1 MKLFKSKKNTSHFS
15 NAEIKKQEKQYI
27 SFYSSTTGGAIKMLA
42 RLYKRH
48 YFKLLISTVFYAIK
62 DCPTWIIPIITAN
75 VINIATTKPDNSFS
89 LYIYNFVFII
99 IALLLNIPFHMLHV
113 KYLSL
118 SRRNVEAS
126 LRGAMVRKLQQ
137 LSITFH
143 KEMQSGRIQ
152 SKIMRDVEAVEALSS
167 QVFATLLGIFL
178 NMMIA
183 LSVVLSKNIVIFG
196 FFILCVPF
204 AAITSFSFIKTMR
217 AHNSA
222 FRKEVEHTSADV
234 MDMVELIPVTRAHG
248 LETKEVNRLTK
259 QLNNVAEKGY
269 KLDLV
274 QSLFGST
281 NWVIFNIF
289 QIICLFT
296 TSIMAFRGDILVGD
310 IALYQ
315 TYFTSLVGQVSAL
328 LGLLPTLSKG
338 TESLRSIGE
347 ILSAHDI
354 EDNSGKTKFKDLKGE
369 YEFKNVRFS
378 YDGKQQ
384 ILNGMNLTVKQGE
397 TIALVGGSGAG
408 KSTVL
413 NMVIGFYK
421 ATDGV
426 ITVDGNDINDIDLRS
441 YRRHIAVVP
450 QNSILFSGTIKDNI
464 TYGLNN
470 VTKDRLNAAIKA
482 ANLESFIDSLP
493 DGINTIVGEHGGKLS
508 GGQRQRISIARAI
521 IRDPQ
526 VIIFDEAT
534 SALDTISE
542 REIQKAINNLTKN
555 RTTFIVAHRL
565 STIRDADKIAVL
577 KDGVCIEYGTY
588 DELMELKGEFYEL
601 KNTQM

>member
-1 MKLFKSKKNTSHFS
+1 MKLFNHKKNTSHFS
-15 NAEIKKQEKQYI
+15 NAEIKEHEQQYI
-27 SFYSSTTGGAIKMLA
+27 NFYSGTTGGAIKMLA
-42 RLYKRH
+42 KLYKGH
-48 YFKLLISTVFYAIK
+48 YLKLFISTIFYAIK

-75 VINIATTKPDNSFS
+75 VINIATTKPENSVR
-89 LYIYNFVFII
+89 LYIYNFAFVI

-152 SKIMRDVEAVEALSS
+152 SKIMRDVEAVETLSS

-178 NMMIA
+178 NMVIA
-183 LSVVLSKNIVIFG
+183 LSVIVSKNIVIFG
-196 FFILCVPF
+196 FFILCVP
-204 AAITSFSFIKTMR
+204 AAAVMSFSFRKTMSKN
-217 AHNSA
+217 NSE
-222 FRKEVEHTSADV
+222 FRKEIEHTSADV
-234 MDMVELIPVTRAHG
+234 MDMVELIPVTRAHA
-248 LETKEVNRLTK
+248 LENKEVNRLTK
-259 QLNNVAEKGY
+259 RLNNVAEKGY
-269 KLDLV
+269 KLDIV
-274 QSLFGST
+274 QSLFASST
-281 NWVIFNIF
+281 WVVFNIF

-296 TSIMAFRGDILVGD
+296 TSIMAFKGKIMVGD

-328 LGLLPTLSKG
+328 LGLLPTLAKG
-338 TESLRSIGE
+338 TESLKSIGE

-354 EDNSGKTKFKDLKGE
+354 EDNTGKTKLKDLKGE
-369 YEFKNVRFS
+369 YEFKNVHFA
-378 YDGKQQ
+378 YDVKHP
-384 ILNGMNLTVKQGE
+384 ILNGMNLKVKQGE

-421 ATDGV
+421 ATYGSITIDGE
-426 ITVDGNDINDIDLRS
+426 DIKNIDLRS
-441 YRRHIAVVP
+441 YRKHIAVVP

-464 TYGLNN
+464 TYGLGK
-470 VTKDRLNAAIKA
+470 VSKERLNAALKA
-482 ANLESFIDSLP
+482 ANLESFIASLP
-493 DGINTIVGEHGGKLS
+493 DGLNTIVGEHGGKLS

-521 IRDPQ
+521 IRDPK

-542 REIQKAINNLTKN
+542 REIQNAINNLTKD

-577 KDGVCIEYGTY
+577 KDGVCVEYGTF
-588 DELMELKGEFYEL
+588 DELMALKGEFYEL
-601 KNTQM
+601 RSTQL